1 MRLLAGVIVVLA
13 LAGVAWAGHEGSV
26 STVPDGGAAGGDALY
41 LPRGDILNVRNIQGG
56 VIGDPNLDIGAGSTE
71 HPGSLVLNY
80 DVGRCTV
87 IFDGLKNP
95 LARFCP
101 GGITFF
107 VRPRVKRRRVALV
120 PRAGRGVR

>member
-1 MRLLAGVIVVLA
+1 MRLLAGALLA
-13 LAGVAWAGHEGSV
+13 LAFAGAAWAGHQGSV
-26 STVPDGGAAGGDALY
+26 TTVPDGGAAGGDALY

-56 VIGDPNLDIGAGSTE
+56 VLGDLNLDIGAGSTE
-71 HPGSLVLNY
+71 HPGNVVFNY

-87 IFDGLKNP
+87 IFDGLKRE

-101 GGITFF
+101 DGITFF

-120 PRAGRGVR
+120 RVAGRGVR